1 MLIVLTQMA
10 IADYRNQ
17 FIRHL
22 VDVMNDRDMQFK
34 IVVGEEYFEES
45 TKTSKLVLSLDE
57 TTVIKNSFFF
67 KRKLAF
73 QHLPWRTVLKA
84 DILICELNPRIL
96 SVWLVLCLRKI
107 LNKKTVFWGHVWAR
121 KGKESKTEKIRNL
134 MRKRGRPPISPR
146 FRSLKRNFPH
156 ARVRTIL
163 SEGVCFT
170 NSV

>member
-57 TTVIKNSFFF
+57 TTVIKNSF
-67 KRKLAF
+67 
-73 QHLPWRTVLKA
+73 
-84 DILICELNPRIL
+84 
-96 SVWLVLCLRKI
+96 
-107 LNKKTVFWGHVWAR
+107 
-121 KGKESKTEKIRNL
+121 
-134 MRKRGRPPISPR
+134 
-146 FRSLKRNFPH
+146 SLKENWHFNTFLGGLSLKLIFLY
-156 ARVRTIL
+156 VNLIL
-163 SEGVCFT
+163 ESFQFGLFCVYVKFLIKKQSFGGMFGQGKVKKAKQKRLET
-170 NSV
+170 

>member
-57 TTVIKNSFFF
+57 TTVIKILFFF

-107 LNKKTVFWGHVWAR
+107 LNKKQSFGGMFGQ
-121 KGKESKTEKIRNL
+121 GKVKKAKQ
-134 MRKRGRPPISPR
+134 KR
-146 FRSLKRNFPH
+146 LE
-156 ARVRTIL
+156 T
-163 SEGVCFT
+163 
-170 NSV
+170 

>member
-57 TTVIKNSFFF
+57 TTVIKIF
-67 KRKLAF
+67 L
-73 QHLPWRTVLKA
+73 
-84 DILICELNPRIL
+84 
-96 SVWLVLCLRKI
+96 
-107 LNKKTVFWGHVWAR
+107 
-121 KGKESKTEKIRNL
+121 
-134 MRKRGRPPISPR
+134 
-146 FRSLKRNFPH
+146 
-156 ARVRTIL
+156 
-163 SEGVCFT
+163 
-170 NSV
+170 

>member
-96 SVWLVLCLRKI
+96 SV
-107 LNKKTVFWGHVWAR
+107 
-121 KGKESKTEKIRNL
+121 
-134 MRKRGRPPISPR
+134 
-146 FRSLKRNFPH
+146 
-156 ARVRTIL
+156 
-163 SEGVCFT
+163 
-170 NSV
+170 